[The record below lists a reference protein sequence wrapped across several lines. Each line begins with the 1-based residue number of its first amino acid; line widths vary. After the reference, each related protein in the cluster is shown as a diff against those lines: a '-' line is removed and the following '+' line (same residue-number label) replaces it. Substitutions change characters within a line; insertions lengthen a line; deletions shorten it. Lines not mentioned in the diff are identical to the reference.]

1 MNMDVRQLRHFA
13 AVADTLHFG
22 RAAERLGMT
31 QPPLSQSIMA
41 LERTL
46 GAPLFVRTKRS
57 VRLTPLGEQ
66 WLPQVRAAL
75 AAIDALPD
83 SAARLRDGLSG
94 HLSLS
99 FVSTADYSLLPDLV
113 RRYADAFPDVEIRL
127 FEATS
132 DVQIPALVAGE
143 RHAGIIIAPHDR
155 ALPAPLAYRRL
166 VSEPLMAAV
175 PAAWIEDGR
184 LAVHDG
190 VLAPEALVDAP
201 LILFPRTVAPAFHDL
216 VTGYFAARGRPAR
229 IVQEAIQMQTI
240 ISLVSAGLGVA
251 LVPASLRN
259 LARAG
264 VRYVEIDDPPVLET
278 GLAWRKD
285 DETPTLREMLQLVEL
300 PHPPLIPANAGTQI
314 P

>member
-1 MNMDVRQLRHFA
+1 MNIDPRQLRHFV

-22 RAAERLGMT
+22 RAAERLHMT

-57 VRLTPLGEQ
+57 VRLTSFGEQ

-75 AAIDALPD
+75 AALDALPD
-83 SAARLRDGLSG
+83 GAHRLRDGLSG

-99 FVSTADYSLLPDLV
+99 FVSTADYSILPDLV
-113 RRYADAFPDVEIRL
+113 RRYAEAFPDVEIRL
-127 FEATS
+127 AETTS
-132 DVQIPALVAGE
+132 DVQIPALAAGE
-143 RHAGIIIAPHDR
+143 GHAGIIIPPHDR
-155 ALPAPLAYRRL
+155 ALPEPLAYRRL
-166 VSEPLMAAV
+166 LSEPLVAAV
-175 PAAWIEDGR
+175 PATWIDEGR
-184 LAVHDG
+184 LPGG
-190 VLAPEALVDAP
+190 VLAAETVIDAP
-201 LILFPRTVAPAFHDL
+201 LILFPRQVAPAFHDL
-216 VTGYFAARGRPAR
+216 VTAYFTTRRQRPR

-264 VRYVEIDDPPVLET
+264 VRYLDLDGPSPVLET
-278 GLAWRKD
+278 GLVWRRD
-285 DETPTLREMLQLVEL
+285 DDTPTLRGFLRLLDESQ
-300 PHPPLIPANAGTQI
+300 G
-314 P
+314 

>member
-1 MNMDVRQLRHFA
+1 MTIETRQLRHFA

-41 LERTL
+41 LEKTL
-46 GAPLFVRTKRS
+46 GTALFIRTKRS
-57 VRLTPLGEQ
+57 VRLTPFGEQ

-75 AAIDALPD
+75 ATLDALPD
-83 SAARLRDGLSG
+83 SAHRLRSGLSG

-99 FVSTADYSLLPDLV
+99 FVSTADYSVLPDLV
-113 RRYADAFPDVEIRL
+113 RRYAEAFPDVEIRL
-127 FEATS
+127 VEATS
-132 DVQIPALVAGE
+132 DVQIPSIVAGE
-143 RHAGIIIAPHDR
+143 RHAGIIIKPDDR
-155 ALPAPLAYRRL
+155 DLPAPLAYRRL

-175 PAAWIEDGR
+175 PAAWVEDEGASIKNGA
-184 LAVHDG
+184 LAT
-190 VLAPEALVDAP
+190 AALIDAP

-216 VTGYFAARGRPAR
+216 VTGYFAAQGRPAR

-259 LARAG
+259 LARAR
-264 VRYVEIDDPPVLET
+264 VRYVDIKDPPMLET
-278 GLAWRKD
+278 GLVWRRD
-285 DETPTLREMLQLVEL
+285 DDTPTLREMLQIVD
-300 PHPPLIPANAGTQI
+300 AA
-314 P
+314 